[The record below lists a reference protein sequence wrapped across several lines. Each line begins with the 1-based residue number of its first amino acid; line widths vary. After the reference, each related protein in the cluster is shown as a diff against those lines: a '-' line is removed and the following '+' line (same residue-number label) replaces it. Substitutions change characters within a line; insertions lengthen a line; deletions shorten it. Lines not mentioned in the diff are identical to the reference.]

1 MEYTKIN
8 NPMNDTE
15 NNVVTNEKIE
25 SLAKLFPEVVKDGEI
40 DFKALKEE
48 LGKFDEV
55 GTEKFELTWA
65 GKQNAKKKYLENV
78 SNRTLKFL
86 ENDSKNPNETE
97 NLYIEGDN
105 LEVLKLL
112 RKNYYNSIKMI
123 YIDPPY
129 NTDKDFIY
137 NDSFKMSQEESNK
150 IEGYIGFDNEKLEK
164 VSQSSN
170 RYHANWLNMMYPRL
184 KTARDLLTDDGVIF
198 IQIDDNEVDNL
209 KKICDEILGENNFV
223 NILSIKMKNIAGAS
237 GGGEDKKFKKNIEY
251 ILVYAKNYFE
261 LKQFKNS
268 YEYTEIGEL
277 VNQYRENNVSWKYT
291 TVLYERGDK
300 KYIASTEDSDG
311 NEIKIY
317 SRKNV
322 IIKSISQIMK
332 DENISEREAY
342 TKYSKQIFQTAMPQS
357 SIRPR
362 VMKKIDEIGKED
374 EIYSIEYVPK
384 SGKNKGILY
393 EQFYKGDNFR
403 LFAWLKDVSE
413 EINGVLYKKD
423 LIGTFLDYV
432 GETKNLSKEGEI
444 SFPNGKKPI
453 KLLKK
458 LLEMQTNSGDIILD
472 FFSGSASTAHA
483 VMQLNAEDGGN
494 RKFIMVQLD
503 ELTYTGKKE
512 KYKDKNGEQKEKYII
527 DDITGFP
534 IVVKDSDARKSGY
547 YTIPQIG
554 RARIDNAGEQIKKEI
569 EANNNNLKLGEE
581 PKKVPDI
588 GFKTLKTGNTNIKWN
603 RLTNIIGENLTF
615 AHNNDPDSMDF
626 ELATKDID
634 VVYELML
641 LQRDLPL
648 SEKVITLD
656 EIGLRTYLYA
666 NSYLVCLETQITD
679 EIIEKIAS
687 INPTPI
693 KFFFRDSAF
702 GNDISLKDNIFN
714 KFERIIEKNSI
725 SNKKTYTVEFI

>member
-184 KTARDLLTDDGVIF
+184 KTARDLLTDDGVIL
-198 IQIDDNEVDNL
+198 ISIDDNEVDNL
-209 KKICDEILGENNFV
+209 KKICNEIYGEENQLPPNYIQVRYLEKNLTEGKIFKPLLE
-223 NILSIKMKNIAGAS
+223 NILI
-237 GGGEDKKFKKNIEY
+237 
-251 ILVYAKNYFE
+251 YAKNINEVKFNRPTEEYTDDKFCFE
-261 LKQFKNS
+261 INELCDGEKVTIGRDEVTIFKKGEWELNKNS
-268 YEYTEIGEL
+268 HSSKSFLKETWITGSIYTNMSYGEVFKRVVEPRIEVDGL
-277 VNQYRENNVSWKYT
+277 SCLYKVHGRGEDGLGYRYYT
-291 TVLYERGDK
+291 GPQKQGATKGKMYSGMPLSRIE
-300 KYIASTEDSDG
+300 
-311 NEIKIY
+311 EIK
-317 SRKNV
+317 
-322 IIKSISQIMK
+322 
-332 DENISEREAY
+332 
-342 TKYSKQIFQTAMPQS
+342 
-357 SIRPR
+357 
-362 VMKKIDEIGKED
+362 
-374 EIYSIEYVPK
+374 
-384 SGKNKGILY
+384 
-393 EQFYKGDNFR
+393 
-403 LFAWLKDVSE
+403 
-413 EINGVLYKKD
+413 
-423 LIGTFLDYV
+423 
-432 GETKNLSKEGEI
+432 KEGI
-444 SFPNGKKPI
+444 SLKYLPISTFYDYAADFGNIKHEGGIGFNSGKKPI
-453 KLLKK
+453 KLLKQLIK
-458 LLEMQTNSGDIILD
+458 LLYTENSIILD

-656 EIGLRTYLYA
+656 DIGSRVYLYA

-687 INPTPI
+687 INPIPI

-702 GNDISLKDNIFN
+702 GNDIFLKDNIFN